1 MATLKITRSNEYAN
15 RVRNIK
21 ILLNG
26 AEIGTIKNAE
36 TKEFPVTPGNHSL
49 QARVDWGTSN
59 IESFSIGDNEIR
71 QFYIDS
77 FARHNPIGI
86 FATIYYITF
95 GSGKYLRI
103 KEITGS
109 KK

>member
-1 MATLKITRSNEYAN
+1 MATLRITRSNEYAN
-15 RVRNIK
+15 RIRNIK

-26 AEIGTIKNAE
+26 AEIGTVKNAE
-36 TKEFPVTPGNHSL
+36 TKDFSINAGNHSL

-59 IESFSIGDNEIR
+59 IESFTIAENETR
-71 QFYIDS
+71 EFYIDS
-77 FARHNPIGI
+77 FAKHNPIGI

-103 KEITGS
+103 KEITVS